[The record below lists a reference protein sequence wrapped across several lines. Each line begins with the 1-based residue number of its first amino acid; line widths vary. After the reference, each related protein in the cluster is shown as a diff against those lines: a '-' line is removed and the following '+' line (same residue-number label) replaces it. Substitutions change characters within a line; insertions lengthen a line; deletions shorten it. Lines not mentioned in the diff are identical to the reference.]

1 MEIDGLAAT
10 KNEKMERN
18 QANRSQP
25 TSVQRTHIHNQRKQ
39 PKITLTDHSKKDGM
53 GISVR

>member
-1 MEIDGLAAT
+1 MAIDGLAAT

-25 TSVQRTHIHNQRKQ
+25 TLVQRTHNQRKQ
-39 PKITLTDHSKKDGM
+39 PKITLTDNSKKDGM